1 MGVSSMNMLTTTRR
15 WRLEACVFVTALL
28 AFSNFAPAAT
38 ARLPAIFAVHEEYI
52 LKHTSLTELT
62 KTVQSTHAEGA
73 FRPGTHGQVYLASC
87 KSIIAIPQIVVFDD
101 KTILAFAKKILPANN
116 PTIGWIEKTIQS
128 KSKDPDSQPW
138 RILSSDVVTLRV
150 VKAWALTEAGLA
162 PPGGP
167 TLALSQAEIPAVFI
181 LLPIDGMYMSSQK
194 QSSIFSIPGN
204 INSSVNAWTR
214 TERGLNPNYIVLGKG
229 SLKALPGEPWS
240 RFKTTLSH
248 ELGHYLSLPH
258 TYISDETVVDYS
270 AKAAAVANEI
280 KDSGDCGKSTQFD
293 GSAIK
298 DVDYLEW
305 NAKIG
310 DTVPVWI
317 GRKDVSD
324 ICLDEYDEQLKQ
336 DGWVKPLENLMHSGG
351 RRESLLSKEQAMR
364 VVERVNALLAQPA
377 PQNLCR

>member
-1 MGVSSMNMLTTTRR
+1 MSTLTAPRR
-15 WRLEACVFVTALL
+15 WKLKAYLFVTALL
-28 AFSNFAPAAT
+28 IFSNIAPAAT
-38 ARLPAIFAVHEEYI
+38 GRLPAIFAVHEEYI

-62 KTVQSTHAEGA
+62 KTVQITHAEGA
-73 FRPGTHGQVYLASC
+73 FRPGTYGQVYLTSC
-87 KSIIAIPQIVVFDD
+87 KSIMAIPQIVIFDD

-116 PTIGWIEKTIQS
+116 PTIGWITKTIQA

-138 RILSSDVVTLRV
+138 RILSSDLVTLRV
-150 VKAWALTEAGLA
+150 VKTWALTEAGLA

-167 TLALSQAEIPAVFI
+167 TLTLSQAEIPAVFI
-181 LLPIDGMYMSSQK
+181 LLPIDGKYMSSQK
-194 QSSIFSIPGN
+194 RSPIVNIPGDL
-204 INSSVNAWTR
+204 NSSVNAWTR
-214 TERGLNPNYIVLGKG
+214 TQRGLNPNYIVLGKG

-258 TYISDETVVDYS
+258 TYISDETVIDYS
-270 AKAAAVANEI
+270 AKVAAVANEI
-280 KDSGDCGKSTQFD
+280 KDSGNCGRSTQFD
-293 GSAIK
+293 GIQIK

-324 ICLDEYDEQLKQ
+324 ICLDKYDAQLKQ
-336 DGWVKPLENLMHSGG
+336 DGWVKPLHNLMHNGR
-351 RRESLLSKEQAMR
+351 RRESLLSKAQATR
-364 VVERVNALLAQPA
+364 VVERLNALLAQSA
-377 PQNLCR
+377 PQNLCK